1 MQEAKAVTD
10 MISDVIIIG
19 AGPAGLTA
27 AQYAARANLRVVV
40 LEELAVGG
48 QALLINRLENYPGSP
63 DVISGFEL
71 IRSMEEQARGFGAQ
85 ISFETVSKVEKGH
98 ELFIIT
104 TSAGQRMA
112 HAVIVASGAKHKEL
126 GVRGEKEFNG
136 RGVSYCATCDGS
148 FFKGKPM
155 LVIGGGDAAC
165 DEATYL
171 ANLSDRIIHIHRRD
185 RFRAQ
190 KALAERVL
198 KNKNIEVRFNTE
210 CLEIMGSD
218 KVNRVRLKNN
228 KTQEIYE
235 EEVAAVFIFVGTVP
249 RTSFLSGVNLDHGG
263 YIITDCFMETNIK
276 GLFAA
281 GDVRATPFR
290 QIVVAAGEGAVAA
303 HTASLYLDEL
313 KGERYS

>member
-1 MQEAKAVTD
+1 
-10 MISDVIIIG
+10 
-19 AGPAGLTA
+19 
-27 AQYAARANLRVVV
+27 
-40 LEELAVGG
+40 
-48 QALLINRLENYPGSP
+48 
-63 DVISGFEL
+63 
-71 IRSMEEQARGFGAQ
+71 MEEQARAFGAH
-85 ISFETVSKVEKGH
+85 ISFETVYKVEKNH
-98 ELFIIT
+98 DLFTLT
-104 TSAGQRMA
+104 TSSGQRQA
-112 HAVIVASGAKHKEL
+112 YAVIVASGAKHKEL

-148 FFKGKPM
+148 FFKGQPM

-228 KTQEIYE
+228 KTQDIYE
-235 EEVAAVFIFVGTVP
+235 EEVAAVFIFVGTEP
-249 RTSFLSGVNLDHGG
+249 RTSFLSGVTLNQGG

-290 QIVVAAGEGAVAA
+290 QVVVAAGEGAVAA

-313 KGERYS
+313 KGQRYS